1 MTQLNIGRVN
11 LTNVQGLSGSAAPNG
26 RSVQF
31 QGRLFGAV
39 LADVMTVRD
48 ELQHQSFAGLI
59 MPVTYDIDSQFDG
72 FYWPGE
78 ASFDVGHLFDPFM
91 FDFAISIDRLGNEG
105 SVIFRSKLVG
115 TVAQNDH
122 GVTEAESAPFHAPPR
137 GHYGYNPGA
146 TIPTF
151 VTRTGSGGAI
161 TVFRD
166 VSFAADPWWS
176 ITPANFYNGGAKVVV
191 ATYERAGIFAPNT
204 PNDWELSNELVKIT
218 PNGTGG
224 RLDVSHHDGTVFET
238 AKVWRI
244 QSGGADVGQWDSIR
258 ILRNTPEECSIR
270 LTRDISTGG
279 ELVLDL
285 TLRRG
290 SRFVS
295 GYLTRHASAT
305 LKVVLATAEAGATV
319 TPSGAS
325 SAVAI
330 DRTTNDSDGNRYV
343 VGSARSFVNDLTN
356 GGLSKASTTTLDFF
370 IGSEIDGSTAVG
382 GDTSEDLCLQYLGVL
397 AEHVIASS
405 R

>member
-1 MTQLNIGRVN
+1 MTQLDIGRVS
-11 LTNVQGLSGSAAPNG
+11 LTNLQGLNGSAGSRN
-26 RSVQF
+26 RQVQF
-31 QGRLFGAV
+31 QGRIFGAV
-39 LADVMTVRD
+39 LADVMILRD
-48 ELQHQSFAGLI
+48 EIQHQAAIDLVI
-59 MPVTYDIDSQFDG
+59 PLTYDIDSQFDG
-72 FYWPGE
+72 FYWPNN
-78 ASFDVGHLFDPFM
+78 ASFDVGHLFDPYM
-91 FDFAISIDRLGNEG
+91 FDFVIAMDRLGNEG

-146 TIPTF
+146 TIPSSM
-151 VTRTGSGGAI
+151 TRTGSGGAI
-161 TVFRD
+161 TIFRD

-176 ITPANFYNGGAKVVV
+176 IAPAGFYDGGAKILV

-224 RLDVSHHDGTVFET
+224 RLDVSHHDGTSFET

-258 ILRNTPEECSIR
+258 ILRNTPEEGSIR
-270 LTRDISTGG
+270 LTRDISLGG
-279 ELVLDL
+279 ELTLDL

-305 LKVVLATAEAGATV
+305 LKVVLATPNAGSTV
-319 TPSGAS
+319 TPPGAS
-325 SAVAI
+325 SSVAI
-330 DRTTNDSDGNRYV
+330 DRTADDVDGNRYV
-343 VGSARSFVNDLTN
+343 VGSARSFVNDLAT

-370 IGSEIDGSTAVG
+370 IGSEIDGSTAVS